1 MAGNPYIPNAPEIAL
16 MFEWFQ
22 EHGYRA
28 DIPALRAEHPGLL
41 SFAAYLKSL
50 DL

>member
-1 MAGNPYIPNAPEIAL
+1 

-28 DIPALRAEHPGLL
+28 DIPALRAEHPGLKD
-41 SFAAYLKSL
+41 FATYLEGVEIA
-50 DL
+50 